1 MRAKFR
7 YGALQK
13 LFRKTQL
20 ERSLNFSPKDHSL
33 QEIGG
38 RQSQPQIIQWIKWK

>member
-20 ERSLNFSPKDHSL
+20 EGSLDFSHNDQSL

-38 RQSQPQIIQWIKWK
+38 VQSQPQIIQWIKWK